1 MKTPRVLGVD
11 DWAKRKGQSYGTI
24 LVDLEN
30 RRTIDLLP
38 ERSAASLS
46 TWLKAHTGVEVI
58 SRDRGTEYIKGV
70 TDGAL
75 AAIQV
80 ADRWHLLSNL
90 KDTLKRMLEGKR
102 VCLKAVAE
110 SAMTKPEDSSHCIQE
125 EVNFITNRCD
135 NVDNNH
141 MALVEPSDKLNWPN
155 SGDSIEKEQE
165 SDMATKEQTDI
176 PKQLTKDVNVNLKM
190 YDYGAGKIR

>member
-110 SAMTKPEDSSHCIQE
+110 S
-125 EVNFITNRCD
+125 
-135 NVDNNH
+135 
-141 MALVEPSDKLNWPN
+141 
-155 SGDSIEKEQE
+155 
-165 SDMATKEQTDI
+165 
-176 PKQLTKDVNVNLKM
+176 DVNGIIKILYYREIKM
-190 YDYGAGKIR
+190 IIGGQMTLYRTMGQWDYRTMG